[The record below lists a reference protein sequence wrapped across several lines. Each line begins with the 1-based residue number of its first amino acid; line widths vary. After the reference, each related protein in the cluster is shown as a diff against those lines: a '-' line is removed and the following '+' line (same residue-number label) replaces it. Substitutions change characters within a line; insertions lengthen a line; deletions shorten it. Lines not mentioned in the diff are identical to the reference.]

1 MESASASVCRRK
13 DAQHACLWSGVLLLC
28 LLLIGMPHTSMA
40 AESRTSFAVAV
51 SVQPTASLREIS
63 RPATIEISPTDVQ
76 RGFAEINPVRFE
88 VASNSRDGY
97 ALELI
102 PINRLFTAVSVHGLG
117 DDVTVGADGG
127 TVIQRGR
134 NARPAAL
141 DLRFKFFLRADLPPG
156 RYPWPLAL
164 TARAL

>member
-1 MESASASVCRRK
+1 MESASASVCRGK
-13 DAQHACLWSGVLLLC
+13 DAQPACLWSGALLLGI
-28 LLLIGMPHTSMA
+28 LFLGLEDTGMA
-40 AESRTSFAVAV
+40 AESRASFAVTV
-51 SVQPTASLREIS
+51 SVQPTATLREIS
-63 RPATIEISPTDVQ
+63 RPATIDISPADVQ
-76 RGFAEINPVRFE
+76 RGFAEIEPVRFE

-102 PINRLFTAVSVHGLG
+102 PTNRLFTAVSVQGLG

-127 TVIQRGR
+127 TVIQRR
-134 NARPAAL
+134 RSAQPSPL

>member
-1 MESASASVCRRK
+1 MESASASVCR
-13 DAQHACLWSGVLLLC
+13 AQEWSALLLG
-28 LLLIGMPHTSMA
+28 LLCIGVHDAGMA
-40 AESRTSFAVAV
+40 AESRTSFAVTV
-51 SVQPTASLREIS
+51 SVQPTATLREIS
-63 RPATIEISPTDVQ
+63 RPATIDISPADVQ
-76 RGFAEINPVRFE
+76 RGFAEIDPVRFE
-88 VASNSRDGY
+88 IASNSRDGY

-102 PINRLFTAVSVHGLG
+102 PLNRLFTAVSVHGLG

-127 TVIQRGR
+127 TVTQRRR
-134 NARPAAL
+134 NAQSAPL